1 MHLLTVANS
10 SLFIVQ
16 AKIDFNSCLS
26 ENSQLRETFD
36 HMRLEKKTFDTIR
49 LKLEKELVENKQKIM
64 EGIETST
71 AAYEAR
77 YSIKL
82 YGCYKLKLTMSVNGL
97 NHHKWIQSNVS

>member
-1 MHLLTVANS
+1 MCIELYFWLTWVNLHYFFS
-10 SLFIVQ
+10 VQ
-16 AKIDFNSCLS
+16 AKIDFNGCLS
-26 ENSQLRETFD
+26 ENGKLRETFD

-77 YSIKL
+77 YI
-82 YGCYKLKLTMSVNGL
+82 
-97 NHHKWIQSNVS
+97 

>member
-1 MHLLTVANS
+1 MNYCLW
-10 SLFIVQ
+10 LFFVQ
-16 AKIDFNSCLS
+16 AKTDFNGCLS
-26 ENSQLRETFD
+26 ENGQLRETFD

-77 YSIKL
+77 L
-82 YGCYKLKLTMSVNGL
+82 V
-97 NHHKWIQSNVS
+97 

>member
-1 MHLLTVANS
+1 MVADGHMSEHALLKTKHLFNGCIFILIFGCIP
-10 SLFIVQ
+10 FIVQ
-16 AKIDFNSCLS
+16 ANVDFNSCLS
-26 ENSQLRETFD
+26 ENGKLRETFD

-77 YSIKL
+77 
-82 YGCYKLKLTMSVNGL
+82 
-97 NHHKWIQSNVS
+97 